1 LPSSG
6 KLCLLFIAIIEFI
19 IILGLLMFI
28 YVTSM

>member
-6 KLCLLFIAIIEFI
+6 KLCLLFIATIEFI

-28 YVTSM
+28 YVTSL